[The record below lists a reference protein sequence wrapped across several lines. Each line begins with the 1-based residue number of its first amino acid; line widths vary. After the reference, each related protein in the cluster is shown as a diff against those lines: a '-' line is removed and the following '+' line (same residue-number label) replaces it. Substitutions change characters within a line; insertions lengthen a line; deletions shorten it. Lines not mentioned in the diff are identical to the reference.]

1 MKLRHK
7 SHELLIICAN
17 TFSLFPHFLMAI
29 ILEIFEYGSTL
40 KRKFDKP
47 TDPGKIGIEQTI
59 EFVFNLIF
67 IQ

>member
-1 MKLRHK
+1 
-7 SHELLIICAN
+7 
-17 TFSLFPHFLMAI
+17 MAI